1 MLGADVIARACGI
14 NAKMKHLVPNP
25 KSFFGTNPMQPV
37 QAEDEAPV
45 AAHALAHPTQP
56 DLVYHSDLRTY
67 LHTYAERK
75 EILHT
80 LFYGPP
86 GSGKMTLVRHLIA
99 SHMRVPL
106 ATVRRT
112 QPHIYRIKDL
122 EFPFYKTTV
131 HFELNVADF
140 SPLRQNALIELL
152 QDLAKTLNV
161 ARNCY
166 KLIVVRNVEL
176 LHRAVQHQLR
186 RMMEIFYSTCRLLF
200 VCHTLDCLDVTL
212 QSRFVTMRVPK
223 PHCLQEGT
231 HEATTVSTWLSTK
244 LQSHALPD
252 IVEHIQD
259 QLWTVLQR
267 KTLPIVSL
275 RKWIRITTMTHLP
288 LVPIL
293 LHLYGRLVTR
303 YPKQW
308 ALHQVIYTMTNAC
321 MHLYAIGYR
330 KEFQPEL
337 LLCQL
342 YRLIQAAKAHNK
354 KTQGPKQ
361 ALQLAHMLSS
371 GYDVL

>member
-1 MLGADVIARACGI
+1 
-14 NAKMKHLVPNP
+14 
-25 KSFFGTNPMQPV
+25 MQPV
-37 QAEDEAPV
+37 QAGNDAPTEV
-45 AAHALAHPTQP
+45 AHALAHPIHPT
-56 DLVYHSDLRTY
+56 LVYHPDLRS
-67 LHTYAERK
+67 HVQTYAERK

-99 SHMRVPL
+99 HHMNVPM

-112 QPHIYRIKDL
+112 HPHIYRIKDN

-166 KLIVVRNVEL
+166 KLIVVHNVEL
-176 LHRAVQHQLR
+176 LHRPVQHQLR
-186 RMMEIFYSTCRLLF
+186 RMMELFYSTCRLLF
-200 VCHTLDCLDVTL
+200 VCHALDCLDVTL
-212 QSRFVTMRVPK
+212 QSRFVTVRVPK
-223 PHCLQEGT
+223 PRCLQEGNING
-231 HEATTVSTWLSTK
+231 EVLTVSAWLSATLK
-244 LQSHALPD
+244 SHTLPD
-252 IVEHIQD
+252 IVDHIQG

-275 RKWIRITTMTHLP
+275 RKLIRIVTMTHLP

-293 LHLYGRLVTR
+293 LYLYGRLLAR
-303 YPKQW
+303 YPKHTT
-308 ALHQVIYTMTNAC
+308 LHQTVYTMTNAC

-337 LLCQL
+337 ILCQL
-342 YRLIQAAKAHNK
+342 YRLIQAAKESTCKHTRA
-354 KTQGPKQ
+354 KQ
-361 ALQLAHMLSS
+361 APQLARAHT
-371 GYDVL
+371 DVL

>member
-1 MLGADVIARACGI
+1 
-14 NAKMKHLVPNP
+14 
-25 KSFFGTNPMQPV
+25 MQPV
-37 QAEDEAPV
+37 QAGNDAPAAV
-45 AAHALAHPTQP
+45 AHALAHPAHPT
-56 DLVYHSDLRTY
+56 LVYHPDLRS
-67 LHTYAERK
+67 HVQTYAERK

-99 SHMRVPL
+99 RHMNVPM

-112 QPHIYRIKDL
+112 QPHIYRIKDH

-176 LHRAVQHQLR
+176 LHRPVQHQLR
-186 RMMEIFYSTCRLLF
+186 RMMELFYSTCRLLF

-212 QSRFVTMRVPK
+212 QSRFVTVRVPK
-223 PHCLQEGT
+223 PSCLQEGNRDGNGNG
-231 HEATTVSTWLSTK
+231 EATTVSAWLATT
-244 LQSHALPD
+244 LQSHTLPD

-259 QLWTVLQR
+259 QLWAVLQR

-275 RKWIRITTMTHLP
+275 RKWIRIVTMTHLP

-293 LHLYGRLVTR
+293 LHLYGRLVAR
-303 YPKQW
+303 YPKHA
-308 ALHQVIYTMTNAC
+308 ALHQAVYTMTNAC

-342 YRLIQAAKAHNK
+342 YRLIQAAKGNARA
-354 KTQGPKQ
+354 KQ
-361 ALQLAHMLSS
+361 APQQLALAPT
-371 GYDVL
+371 DVL

>member
-1 MLGADVIARACGI
+1 
-14 NAKMKHLVPNP
+14 
-25 KSFFGTNPMQPV
+25 MQPV
-37 QAEDEAPV
+37 HTGNDAPTA
-45 AAHALAHPTQP
+45 AAHALAHPVHPT
-56 DLVYHSDLRTY
+56 LVYHPDLRSY
-67 LHTYAERK
+67 VQTYAERK

-99 SHMRVPL
+99 RHMNVPM

-112 QPHIYRIKDL
+112 QPHIYRIKDN

-176 LHRAVQHQLR
+176 LHRTVQHQLR
-186 RMMEIFYSTCRLLF
+186 RMMELFYSTCRLLF

-212 QSRFVTMRVPK
+212 QSRFVTVRVPK
-223 PHCLQEGT
+223 PRCLQEGNRKG
-231 HEATTVSTWLSTK
+231 EAMTVSAWLSAT
-244 LQSHALPD
+244 LQSHTLPD

-275 RKWIRITTMTHLP
+275 RKWIRIVTMTHLP

-293 LHLYGRLVTR
+293 LHLYGRLVAR
-303 YPKQW
+303 YPKHVT
-308 ALHQVIYTMTNAC
+308 LHQTVFTMTNAC

-342 YRLIQAAKAHNK
+342 YRLIQAAKGNTHKHAP
-354 KTQGPKQ
+354 Q
-361 ALQLAHMLSS
+361 QLVHVHT
-371 GYDVL
+371 DVL